1 MNGLAMMGKL
11 SAITAI
17 LIFLT
22 ALQPLS
28 ASALEPVF
36 KIRAKDGHTIVG
48 APFQMLSGVMDPEN
62 YCPHGD
68 RIETRNDNRFR
79 FETRFRSGLRV
90 LKLIRYE
97 PGRFSACLFRRC
109 FWREGA
115 LTVRNVGEHLWHGKG
130 ARGCRMQ
137 LNCYESRVCNS

>member
-1 MNGLAMMGKL
+1 MNGLVMMGKL

-62 YCPHGD
+62 
-68 RIETRNDNRFR
+68 
-79 FETRFRSGLRV
+79 
-90 LKLIRYE
+90 
-97 PGRFSACLFRRC
+97 
-109 FWREGA
+109 
-115 LTVRNVGEHLWHGKG
+115 TVRMGIELRPGMIIGFHSKHGFG
-130 ARGCRMQ
+130 
-137 LNCYESRVCNS
+137 LVLEF